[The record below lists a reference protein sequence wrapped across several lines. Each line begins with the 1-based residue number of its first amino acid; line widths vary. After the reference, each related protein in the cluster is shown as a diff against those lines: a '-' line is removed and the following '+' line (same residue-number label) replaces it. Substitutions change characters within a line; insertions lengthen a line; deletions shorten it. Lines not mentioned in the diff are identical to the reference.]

1 MANIIEITDKN
12 PPVKKTVRIGKVAV
26 TVKGYLSADTYAE
39 IANTIANSSFD
50 ETGSYR
56 PEYREIAR
64 RYVVLKYMTDL
75 DLGEM
80 DTSEIFK
87 VTQSGTW
94 YNTIVNEVNKLP
106 VWAELEQSVDEII
119 NYKLLTRK
127 TSFDDLCEILSAFAE
142 KMGDTKSLDAIA
154 EKLSNLDDKAVV
166 EAIVNK

>member
-12 PPVKKTVRIGKVAV
+12 PLVNKTVRIGKVAV

-50 ETGSYR
+50 EKGTYR

-80 DTSEIFK
+80 DTGEIFK

-142 KMGDTKSLDAIA
+142 KMGDTKSLDEIA
-154 EKLSNLDDKAVV
+154 EKLTNLDDKAVV

>member
-12 PPVKKTVRIGKVAV
+12 PPVKKMVRIGKVAV
-26 TVKGYLSADTYAE
+26 TVKGYLSADIYAE

-50 ETGSYR
+50 EVGTYR

-127 TSFDDLCEILSAFAE
+127 TSFDDLCEILSDFAE

-154 EKLSNLDDKAVV
+154 DKLSNLDDKAVV
-166 EAIVNK
+166 ETILGK

>member
-12 PPVKKTVRIGKVAV
+12 PLAKKTVRIGKVVV

-50 ETGSYR
+50 ETGTYR

-94 YNTIVNEVNKLP
+94 YSTIVNEVNKLP
-106 VWAELEQSVDEII
+106 VWTELEQAVDEII

-127 TSFDDLCEILSAFAE
+127 TSFDDLCETLSAFAE

-154 EKLSNLDDKAVV
+154 EKLSNLDDKTVV
-166 EAIVNK
+166 ETILDK

>member
-50 ETGSYR
+50 EAGTYR

-80 DTSEIFK
+80 DTSEVFK

-94 YNTIVNEVNKLP
+94 YNAIVNEVNKLP

-154 EKLSNLDDKAVV
+154 EKLTNLDDKAVV